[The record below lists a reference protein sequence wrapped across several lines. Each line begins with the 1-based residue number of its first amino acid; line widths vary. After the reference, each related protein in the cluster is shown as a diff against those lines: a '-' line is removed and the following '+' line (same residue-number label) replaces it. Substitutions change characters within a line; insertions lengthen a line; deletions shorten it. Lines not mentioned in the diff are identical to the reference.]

1 MNVVTIDILY
11 WTRNDRY
18 ILDRIRVQINISGI
32 KYFKRKLLQIIPFIL
47 LLFLLT
53 SISID
58 RLILFKQWFQT
69 NPSYPFSETRKLKSN

>member
-11 WTRNDRY
+11 WKRNDRY

-32 KYFKRKLLQIIPFIL
+32 KYFKRKLLQITPFIL

-53 SISID
+53 SIGID
-58 RLILFKQWFQT
+58 RLILFKQWFFKQILLIR
-69 NPSYPFSETRKLKSN
+69 FLILKN

>member
-53 SISID
+53 SI
-58 RLILFKQWFQT
+58 
-69 NPSYPFSETRKLKSN
+69 